1 MLNHGLVRSLP
12 AKMKILLIFVNNV
25 NFENFDPQ
33 GIFAAGGALVA
44 TQEKKKLLIPAKISW
59 KMKLNFSRSAL
70 FHMKTKVSLKYFV
83 TGCRLFVQIY

>member
-33 GIFAAGGALVA
+33 GIFAAGGGLGGH
-44 TQEKKKLLIPAKISW
+44 TRKKKIVNTSKNLVKNEI
-59 KMKLNFSRSAL
+59 KLFP
-70 FHMKTKVSLKYFV
+70 
-83 TGCRLFVQIY
+83 

>member
-25 NFENFDPQ
+25 NFENFHPQ

-44 TQEKKKLLIPAKISW
+44 TQEKKKIVNTSKNLVKNEI
-59 KMKLNFSRSAL
+59 KLFP
-70 FHMKTKVSLKYFV
+70 
-83 TGCRLFVQIY
+83 

>member
-12 AKMKILLIFVNNV
+12 AKMKILLIFVNV

-44 TQEKKKLLIPAKISW
+44 TQEKKKIVNTSKNLVKNEI
-59 KMKLNFSRSAL
+59 KLFP
-70 FHMKTKVSLKYFV
+70 
-83 TGCRLFVQIY
+83 

>member
-33 GIFAAGGALVA
+33 GIFAAGGGLGGH
-44 TQEKKKLLIPAKISW
+44 TRKKK
-59 KMKLNFSRSAL
+59 N
-70 FHMKTKVSLKYFV
+70 
-83 TGCRLFVQIY
+83 C